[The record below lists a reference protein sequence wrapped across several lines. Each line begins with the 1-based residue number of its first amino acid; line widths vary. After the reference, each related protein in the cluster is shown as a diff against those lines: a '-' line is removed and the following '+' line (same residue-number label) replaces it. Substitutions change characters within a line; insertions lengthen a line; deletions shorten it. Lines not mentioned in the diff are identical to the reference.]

1 MEHVMFI
8 NIIIIID
15 FREQLVTPVEQLLLL
30 LLLLLWF

>member
-1 MEHVMFI
+1 MFI